1 MPAKRKPKK
10 SRPSAPKPSLLEVT
24 PPDLDT
30 IAVAP
35 VSLPAG
41 STPPQAP
48 KSGPPQRGA
57 AFAAGSSRPAAQSRQ
72 YAFRRS

>member
-24 PPDLDT
+24 PPDLDA
-30 IAVAP
+30 IEVAP
-35 VSLPAG
+35 VSLPTG

-48 KSGPPQRGA
+48 KAGPPQRGA
-57 AFAAGSSRPAAQSRQ
+57 AYTANRGRPAAQGRQ

>member
-10 SRPSAPKPSLLEVT
+10 SRPPAPKPSLRDVT
-24 PPDLDT
+24 PPDLDS
-30 IAVAP
+30 IEVAP
-35 VSLPAG
+35 VSLPTG

-48 KSGPPQRGA
+48 KAGPPQWGA
-57 AFAAGSSRPAAQSRQ
+57 AYAAGRGRPAAQSRQ